1 MSSTL
6 CERCGHTVVND
17 IELPTTPVPELL
29 GGNYIATESQTQMIC
44 DTISSAQADISQ
56 LDGEITR
63 LQAVLDGLA
72 HKRDALH
79 KYTNLHMALVAPIRR
94 LPPEVLSE
102 IFMQCMDE
110 KNLSNLR
117 LNTAPLLV
125 GSVSSRWR
133 TIALSTPRLWAS
145 FSLTIRPKYL
155 KTDVVLAKAW
165 LARADTC
172 PLTICLSSKDCYQNT
187 MKPLMD
193 VFLLHCEQWYD
204 IYLSVPLQVLHSLAP
219 AKDRLPRLQKLYLN
233 FDLEETISIF
243 KFAPRL
249 RWLRLTTSLAPGPSM
264 AKVPW
269 NQIEYLD
276 MGNCQLDQCLDL
288 LRVTPNLEKCAV
300 WLSHSEPR
308 RSHSPVQLLRLRSL
322 AIIGDPS
329 NLIDKLLLPN
339 LSEISITALGAPW
352 TATHQLTSL
361 LSQCSLAKL
370 SLCSDEPPSDDVMI
384 QILQTCPSLVELNL
398 RGNCSQCMTRS
409 FLEQFAS
416 DRDRE
421 DSITKQLV
429 PMLHTIKV
437 DYSLGYFNIHDFAD
451 AIQSRIVLSGNCVA
465 SNAIARL
472 QAVTIEHI
480 SSFFDSNVDSNATCA
495 TIIPRLRQL
504 RRETGLEIIF
514 LRDGEDTL

>member
-6 CERCGHTVVND
+6 CARCGHTVVND
-17 IELPTTPVPELL
+17 IELPTTPVPDLL
-29 GGNYIATESQTQMIC
+29 SGNYIPTESQTQMIC

-72 HKRDALH
+72 HKRDALR

-102 IFMQCMDE
+102 IFMQCME
-110 KNLSNLR
+110 NNYVYRR

-165 LARADTC
+165 LARAGTC
-172 PLTICLSSKDCYQNT
+172 PLTICLSNKGFYQNA

-204 IYLSVPLQVLHSLAP
+204 IYLSVPLQVLRSLAP
-219 AKDRLPRLQKLYLN
+219 AKHRLPRLQKLYLD

-243 KFAPRL
+243 EFAPQL
-249 RWLRLTTSLAPGPSM
+249 RSLQLTTSLAPGPSM

-300 WLSHSEPR
+300 RLSHSEPR
-308 RSHSPVQLLRLRSL
+308 HSHSPVQLLRLRSL
-322 AIIGDPS
+322 AIFSDPR

-339 LSEISITALGAPW
+339 LSEISINTRNILDAPW
-352 TATHQLTSL
+352 TTTPQLISL

-370 SLCSDEPPSDDVMI
+370 SLNVNKPPSDDVMI
-384 QILQTCPSLVELNL
+384 QILQTCPSLVELDL
-398 RGNCSQCMTRS
+398 RGNCSRCMTRS
-409 FLEQFAS
+409 FLKQFAFG
-416 DRDRE
+416 RDRE
-421 DSITKQLV
+421 DSITEQLA
-429 PMLHTIKV
+429 PMLHTMKV
-437 DYSLGYFNIHDFAD
+437 DYSLGHFNIHDFAD
-451 AIQSRIVLSGNCVA
+451 AIQSRIISSSNCIA
-465 SNAIARL
+465 SDHIARL
-472 QAVTIEHI
+472 QAVEISFEHI
-480 SSFFDSNVDSNATCA
+480 SSFFDPKPVA
-495 TIIPRLRQL
+495 TIIPRVRQL
-504 RRETGLEIIF
+504 REIGLEITF
-514 LRDGEDTL
+514 LLGGKDTL